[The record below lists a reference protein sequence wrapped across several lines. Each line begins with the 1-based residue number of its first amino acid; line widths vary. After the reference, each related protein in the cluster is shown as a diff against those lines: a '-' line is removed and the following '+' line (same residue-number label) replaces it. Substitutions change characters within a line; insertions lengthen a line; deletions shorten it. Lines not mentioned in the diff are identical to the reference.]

1 MIIGAID
8 VGSNSVKFLVA
19 SVNRGRVTPL
29 AQRSAITRLS
39 GGLDRTGSISPAA
52 QERTIK
58 AIRGF
63 LPLIA
68 EFKPDRTV
76 AVATEAVRVARNGRT
91 FAERCSRETGVR
103 IKIIPAREEARLS
116 FLGATAGRKEPHLAA
131 IDIGGGST
139 EVTYGKPGKLEIDIS
154 VPLGA
159 VRLTEKHLHT
169 DPPTLAERL
178 TMLKEVHDGLSTLPQ
193 GLIRAANRSGAVLGI
208 GGTCVTLAR
217 MVRPNGKQ
225 DSRRVSLAELETV
238 LEDIAD
244 LPLSKRKL
252 VPGIDPERADIILG
266 GARILVEALRM
277 FDVSSFIATA
287 HGRRWGLALDT

>member
-19 SVNRGRVTPL
+19 SVERSRVTPL
-29 AQRSAITRLS
+29 AQQSAITRLS
-39 GGLDRTGSISPAA
+39 GGLDRTGSISPEA

-68 EFKPDRTV
+68 GFTPERIV
-76 AVATEAVRVARNGRT
+76 AVATEAARVARNGRT
-91 FAERCSRETGVR
+91 FAERCGRETGVR
-103 IKIIPAREEARLS
+103 VRIIPAREEARLS
-116 FLGATAGRKEPHLAA
+116 FLGATAGRKERHLAA

-139 EVTYGKPGKLEIDIS
+139 EVIYGKPGKLEIDVS

-159 VRLTEKHLHT
+159 VRLTEKHLRA

-178 TMLKEVHDGLSTLPQ
+178 AMLKEVHEGLSTLPK
-193 GLIRAANRSGAVLGI
+193 GLIDAARRSGTVLGI

-217 MVRPNGKQ
+217 MVRPKGKPG
-225 DSRRVSLAELETV
+225 SGRVSLDELESL
-238 LEDIAD
+238 LEDIAV
-244 LPLSKRKL
+244 LPLAQRER

-277 FDVSSFIATA
+277 FDVTAFTATA
-287 HGRRWGLALDT
+287 HGLRWGLVLDQ

>member
-1 MIIGAID
+1 MIVGAID

-52 QERTIK
+52 QDRTIR

-68 EFKPDRTV
+68 GFKPDRTV
-76 AVATEAVRVARNGRT
+76 AVATEALRVARNGRL
-91 FAERCSRETGVR
+91 FAKRCSRETGVPVR
-103 IKIIPAREEARLS
+103 IISSREEARIS
-116 FLGATAGRKEPHLAA
+116 FLGATAARREPRLAA

-139 EVTYGKPGKLEIDIS
+139 EVIYGKPGKLEIDVS

-178 TMLKEVHDGLSTLPQ
+178 MMLKEVHDGLSALPQ
-193 GLIRAANRSGAVLGI
+193 GLIRAANRSGTVLGI

-217 MVRPNGKQ
+217 MVRPNGKP
-225 DSRRVSLAELETV
+225 DGRRVSLAELESV
-238 LEDIAD
+238 LEKIAD
-244 LPLSKRKL
+244 LPLANRKR
-252 VPGIDPERADIILG
+252 VPGIDPERADILIG
-266 GARILVEALRM
+266 GARILVEALRV
-277 FDVSSFIATA
+277 FEVDAFIATPQ
-287 HGRRWGLALDT
+287 GLRWGVVLDQ